1 MLSKELA
8 ATINRMSQIHAVL
21 FDFGKVLSLAPDP
34 RVWEQIRTVS
44 QLSEEELQNGYW
56 KYRDDYDA
64 GVLTGDAYWRLIAG
78 ASISDDVL
86 RNLKAADVALWTQMN
101 QPMLQWVA
109 ALHQHGFRTGIL
121 SNMPDAMAEGIVTQ
135 FDWIANFHHTVWSYA
150 LKLRKPQPEIYAAAA
165 DGLKTAPQNIL
176 FIDDKPE
183 NTQAA
188 EAFGMHAIIYDN
200 HDDFI
205 KEMHS
210 RGFGHLLEPET
221 IVPV

>member
-1 MLSKELA
+1 MLSKGSA

-21 FDFGKVLSLAPDP
+21 FDFGKVLSLPPDP
-34 RVWEQIRTVS
+34 CVWERIRTIS
-44 QLSEEELQNGYW
+44 QLTEEELQNGYW

-64 GVLTGDAYWRLIAG
+64 GILTGDEYWRLIAG

-86 RNLKAADVALWTQMN
+86 RDLKAADVALWTQMN

-121 SNMPDAMAEGIVTQ
+121 SNMPDAMAEGIVAQ
-135 FDWIANFHHTVWSYA
+135 FDWISNFHHTVWSYA
-150 LKLRKPQPEIYAAAA
+150 LKLRKPQAEIYAAAA

-176 FIDDKPE
+176 FIDDKSE
-183 NTQAA
+183 NTEAA
-188 EAFGMHAIIYDN
+188 EAFGMHAVIYDN

-205 KEMHS
+205 KKMHS
-210 RGFGHLLEPET
+210 RGFGYLLKPET
-221 IVPV
+221 INPL